1 MFVAFGVKSCLE
13 QMNRNVKKIRFDLFL
28 CCLLFG
34 ITNVVEGCTQI
45 NNKQEIYDIS
55 PVPSSFLVSFGLH
68 TYGNTQLV
76 VFYDTAHYMTI
87 AARTLDSKV
96 WDYQRL
102 DSKVGWDS
110 HNNVV
115 VKVDAKGYIHV
126 VGNMHVSPLHYF
138 RSAKPLDI
146 HSMER
151 IPQMTGKDEELT
163 TYPVFMNGPNG
174 EFLFH
179 YRHGWSGNGY
189 EVFNVWDADRQT
201 WSRMLDE
208 PLLDGLGERNAYMY
222 GPVVG
227 PDGFFHLIW
236 VWRETIDC
244 ATNHTLSYARSKDLI
259 HWESIDAKEVTLP
272 ITLEEKSLWV
282 DDTPPGGGLFNP
294 GIRLS
299 FDQAGKVLLGYHKY
313 DEKMNTQLFLARYE
327 NGAWTKQQVTDWDFP
342 WNFQGGGTVDIEL
355 HIDAPVPL
363 GNDQIAFG
371 YRRKDIGGKVL
382 VLDAKT
388 FKYVREDV
396 YIYHFPEEINVVEST
411 FPGMRVNLQFD
422 TGRPAD
428 GKRYILRWETLP
440 PNRDRK
446 PEGELPEASMLQ
458 LYCFP
463 VDK

>member
-1 MFVAFGVKSCLE
+1 MKRGIIPGIIATV
-13 QMNRNVKKIRFDLFL
+13 LFL
-28 CCLLFG
+28 GTFTFALTGCLTG
-34 ITNVVEGCTQI
+34 
-45 NNKQEIYDIS
+45 NKQEIYDIS
-55 PVPSSFLVSFGLH
+55 PVPSSFPVGFGLH
-68 TYGNTQLV
+68 TYGNTQFV
-76 VFYDTAHYMTI
+76 TFYDSAHHMTI
-87 AARTLDSKV
+87 AARTLDSKA
-96 WDYQRL
+96 WDYQKL

-110 HNNVV
+110 HNSVV

-126 VGNMHVSPLHYF
+126 VGNMHASPLNYF

-151 IPQMTGKDEELT
+151 IPQMTGKEEDRT
-163 TYPVFMNGPNG
+163 TYPIFMNGPNG

-179 YRHGWSGNGY
+179 YRQGGSGNGY
-189 EVFNVWDADRQT
+189 EVFNVWDADRQV

-208 PLLDGLGERNAYMY
+208 PLLDGLGERNAYMQ
-222 GPVVG
+222 GPVAG

-236 VWRETIDC
+236 VWRETPDC

-259 HWESIDAKEVTLP
+259 HWESIDAKSVTLP

-299 FDQAGKVLLGYHKY
+299 FDQAGKVLIGYHKY
-313 DEKMNTQLFLARYE
+313 DEKMNTQLFIARFE

-342 WNFQGGGTVDIEL
+342 WNFQGNGSIEAEL
-355 HIDAPVPL
+355 LIDTPKPL
-363 GNDQIAFG
+363 DNNQITFG
-371 YRRKDIGGKVL
+371 YHRKDIGDKVL

-388 FKYVREDV
+388 FKYVREEA
-396 YIYHFPEEINVVEST
+396 YTYPFPEEINVVEST

-428 GKRYILRWETLP
+428 GNRYMLRWETLP

-463 VDK
+463 VNK